1 MDGYV
6 IAAVIVVFT
15 FIAVVFMIR
24 SARSAQKKL
33 QEAIADQ
40 FGQVPDHEDLELD
53 SICKPWKYCTEKDPL
68 QTVDD
73 ITWND
78 LDMNQIFSRLDT
90 CQTSLGEEQL
100 YILLHKFIDENETN
114 QREGLM
120 EYLDS
125 EPELRLQLQL
135 CLDKV
140 GKSNYNGLIEFIKS
154 SEVHGLNHA
163 WIYNVFA
170 LLPIVSI
177 LFFLVNSGLG
187 TACILGSICLNI
199 IASVLAKRKIEQEL
213 ASIRY
218 FSAVLWGCKKIC
230 KLQGEGLLD
239 VQQNISKKLK
249 LLHGLGGKIS
259 SSMRNPL
266 VMGDM
271 DAIQEYARMISL
283 HDIRSYN
290 KLIHLVC
297 ANKEACLGICE
308 DIADL
313 DVAIAILSYRKSL
326 PIYSKPHFIQHMQL
340 NLQELYHPLLQ
351 SAVPNSV
358 LFTRDSIITGSN
370 ASGKS
375 TFIKAVA
382 VNGILAMALNTC
394 SARVFQAP
402 RALVISSMATRDNL
416 LIGDSYFVAE
426 IKSLKR
432 VLDHAQSTSCLCF
445 IDEILKGTNTVERI
459 AASTAVLRYL
469 HQKNSLCL
477 VASHDIELT
486 QILENEFENYHFSE
500 QITNHEIVFDY
511 QIKDGP
517 SKTTNA
523 VKLLAYTGYDEEIIR
538 NAEEMVSS
546 FQKAGSWNNL

>member
-1 MDGYV
+1 M
-6 IAAVIVVFT
+6 
-15 FIAVVFMIR
+15 
-24 SARSAQKKL
+24 L
-33 QEAIADQ
+33 
-40 FGQVPDHEDLELD
+40 
-53 SICKPWKYCTEKDPL
+53 
-68 QTVDD
+68 
-73 ITWND
+73 
-78 LDMNQIFSRLDT
+78 
-90 CQTSLGEEQL
+90 
-100 YILLHKFIDENETN
+100 NE
-114 QREGLM
+114 
-120 EYLDS
+120 
-125 EPELRLQLQL
+125 
-135 CLDKV
+135 
-140 GKSNYNGLIEFIKS
+140 
-154 SEVHGLNHA
+154 
-163 WIYNVFA
+163 
-170 LLPIVSI
+170 
-177 LFFLVNSGLG
+177 
-187 TACILGSICLNI
+187 
-199 IASVLAKRKIEQEL
+199 
-213 ASIRY
+213 
-218 FSAVLWGCKKIC
+218 
-230 KLQGEGLLD
+230 
-239 VQQNISKKLK
+239 
-249 LLHGLGGKIS
+249 
-259 SSMRNPL
+259 
-266 VMGDM
+266 
-271 DAIQEYARMISL
+271 
-283 HDIRSYN
+283 
-290 KLIHLVC
+290 
-297 ANKEACLGICE
+297 
-308 DIADL
+308 
-313 DVAIAILSYRKSL
+313 
-326 PIYSKPHFIQHMQL
+326 L

-382 VNGILAMALNTC
+382 VNEILAMALNTC

-416 LIGDSYFVAE
+416 LVGDSYFVAE